1 MKRSLLILL
10 AFLLF
15 SVLVYL
21 YKTSP
26 SEIDQAVKEDKNDRE
41 DEDHKENKQ
50 HKQDKGFKEVKE
62 VKKVKEMKDLNQ
74 DLVLM
79 FYVKLT
85 KSENMYLDLPSLRRG
100 FKTS

>member
-1 MKRSLLILL
+1 MYLVIRYKNNSNALI
-10 AFLLF
+10 F
-15 SVLVYL
+15 VLSSRQKL
-21 YKTSP
+21 
-26 SEIDQAVKEDKNDRE
+26 N
-41 DEDHKENKQ
+41 KENKQ
-50 HKQDKGFKEVKE
+50 HKQDKGFKEVKD